1 MSERRSLVLSGGR
14 VAELPAT
21 DVLPGV
27 HRYHGFPQPY
37 QVSLSYSA
45 ANRQITITPSGATF
59 DIWVQGVRY
68 VKTGAQVSTAHANSS
83 GNYYI
88 YYAADGTLTTSTDPW
103 DLTTVSPVAYIYYN
117 ASLVDALVL
126 FELHTAERNTEW
138 HLSQHYAIGT
148 FVRSGLEIS
157 GYTLNSTANTTK
169 TYAIAS
175 GIIVDE
181 DIEYDVTGVADGGP
195 YTILYRSGASD
206 WAWTTT
212 DSYPFKIGTTYIQY
226 NQNNAGSYQLTEL
239 GNNTYMNYWVFAT
252 TALSANKQIF
262 IVPSQ
267 TYHTSLVNAQ
277 AEAITS
283 LSWGGLSLPEIAA
296 IWKITYEAKSSYL
309 TAAGRV
315 QMVEVVRISATR
327 SQISGNFSA
336 GTHNALSGRDFAD
349 CHPASA
355 IAYTAYGDLPT
366 ETVQFVISSLEDR
379 KQEGGYVLDA
389 FNTLTPAADKVPY
402 FTGTDT
408 AALADFTAS
417 GRALVAAA
425 SADAQRALLSA
436 DRGMKNLIVGGDFTT
451 NPWQRGTSFTALA
464 NGQFCADAWAVSH
477 SSDAVVDVL
486 KTQDAPTV
494 AQSGVYSRHC
504 IHLDV
509 TTADASIGVAQYY
522 LLRHKMESSLIAH
535 MGFGQAGTRYVTL
548 SFWHKHTKTGTYCVA
563 IQSYDTVLSY
573 IAEYTQSVS
582 DTWEFA
588 SLTIPVANTGVG
600 TWGTVVGEYFR
611 FYFVVAAGSNW
622 HTTAGSWNSGNYFCT
637 ANQVNGLDSTSNNFK
652 IDLVQL
658 EPGTAYTGFAYRPP
672 QIELLLAHRQ
682 FRKQAIWVG
691 TSNSPTC
698 IPIDMRATPT
708 VTGGGAGFTYAPN
721 TTADT
726 LICYQTTAG
735 VQTLELTA

>member
-1 MSERRSLVLSGGR
+1 MAYIIGNFVYSTLAQSVTPSDVQILLAPPTGMGRLPPAVGVGELGILVLADRAERPTRAEIVTYTGKSINPDGTCLLSGVTRGLEGTTAQSWAQGEW
-14 VAELPAT
+14 VFQAVTAAMQAQWASLGPAGPAGPT
-21 DVLPGV
+21 GSQGPAGPT
-27 HRYHGFPQPY
+27 GPTGPAGPAG
-37 QVSLSYSA
+37 A
-45 ANRQITITPSGATF
+45 AGAQGPAGPAGPTGPAGAAGAQGPAGPTGPTGPAGAAGSQGPAGPTGATGPAGNPTS
-59 DIWVQGVRY
+59 DPELAALAGL
-68 VKTGAQVSTAHANSS
+68 VS
-83 GNYYI
+83 
-88 YYAADGTLTTSTDPW
+88 
-103 DLTTVSPVAYIYYN
+103 
-117 ASLVDALVL
+117 
-126 FELHTAERNTEW
+126 
-138 HLSQHYAIGT
+138 
-148 FVRSGLEIS
+148 
-157 GYTLNSTANTTK
+157 
-169 TYAIAS
+169 
-175 GIIVDE
+175 
-181 DIEYDVTGVADGGP
+181 
-195 YTILYRSGASD
+195 
-206 WAWTTT
+206 
-212 DSYPFKIGTTYIQY
+212 
-226 NQNNAGSYQLTEL
+226 
-239 GNNTYMNYWVFAT
+239 
-252 TALSANKQIF
+252 
-262 IVPSQ
+262 
-267 TYHTSLVNAQ
+267 
-277 AEAITS
+277 
-283 LSWGGLSLPEIAA
+283 
-296 IWKITYEAKSSYL
+296 
-309 TAAGRV
+309 
-315 QMVEVVRISATR
+315 
-327 SQISGNFSA
+327 
-336 GTHNALSGRDFAD
+336 
-349 CHPASA
+349 
-355 IAYTAYGDLPT
+355 
-366 ETVQFVISSLEDR
+366 
-379 KQEGGYVLDA
+379 
-389 FNTLTPAADKVPY
+389 AADKLPY
-402 FTGTDT
+402 FTG
-408 AALADFTAS
+408 AGSAGLADFTAS
-417 GRALVAAA
+417 GRALVAAT

-486 KTQDAPTV
+486 KTQDAPTF
-494 AQSGVYSRHC
+494 AQAGHYSQHC

-509 TTADASIGVAQYY
+509 TTADMSIGASQFYI
-522 LLRHKMESSLIAH
+522 LRHKMESSLIAH

-600 TWGTVVGEYFR
+600 TWGTAVGEYFR